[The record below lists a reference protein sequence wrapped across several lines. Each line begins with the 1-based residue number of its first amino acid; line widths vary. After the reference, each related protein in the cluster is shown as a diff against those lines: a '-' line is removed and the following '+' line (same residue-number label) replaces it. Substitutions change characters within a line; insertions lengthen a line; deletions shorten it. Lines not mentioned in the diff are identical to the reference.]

1 MTTVELRDLERR
13 NPATVIRHEPSP
25 ARRSQANGAARG
37 VALVLL
43 TFTVVFFAM
52 FLLALNS

>member
-1 MTTVELRDLERR
+1 MSASDLRDLERR
-13 NPATVIRHEPSP
+13 NPATVIRHQTSP

-43 TFTVVFFAM
+43 AFTVVFFAM
-52 FLLALNS
+52 FLLGLNS